1 MLAPIAAT
9 HSNCAKTNYSLK
21 YTHTYIFV
29 SCTHVYIFV
38 TQIHLAHFKLCHIYL
53 SPGHMCIYLSLKYI
67 WPIFNYAQSKKNCC
81 HDFTCPLPYMNMT
94 LKNPIE
100 CQLPCLFTLNTRLRH
115 VIFNYE
121 FTLNAVYL
129 LLVINKKNLY
139 FCNFC

>member
-1 MLAPIAAT
+1 MPKQIIR
-9 HSNCAKTNYSLK
+9 SN
-21 YTHTYIFV
+21 THT
-29 SCTHVYIFV
+29 
-38 TQIHLAHFKLCHIYL
+38 HIYL
-53 SPGHMCIYLSLKYI
+53 SPVHMYIYLSLKYI
-67 WPIFNYAQSKKNCC
+67 WPISNYATYICLLDTCAYICHSNTFGLFLTMPNQKKNCC